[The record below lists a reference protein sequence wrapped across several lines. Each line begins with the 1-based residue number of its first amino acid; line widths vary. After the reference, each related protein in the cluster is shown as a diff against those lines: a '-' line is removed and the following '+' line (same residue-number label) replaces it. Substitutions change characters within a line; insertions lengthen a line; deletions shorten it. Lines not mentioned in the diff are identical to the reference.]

1 MAAHRRG
8 MYSVDMP
15 KDEKKGRSGTSF
27 TYAERKA
34 RGRPTSTYSLSNET
48 IAALAELAEHLQLSK
63 SAVIELAV
71 RELQKKY
78 R

>member
-1 MAAHRRG
+1 
-8 MYSVDMP
+8 MYSMGMP
-15 KDEKKGRSGTSF
+15 KDEKKSRSGTSF

-48 IAALAELAEHLQLSK
+48 IAALKELADHLQLSK

>member
-1 MAAHRRG
+1 MTE
-8 MYSVDMP
+8 P
-15 KDEKKGRSGTSF
+15 KKSRSGTSS

-34 RGRPTSTYSLSNET
+34 RGRPTTTYSLSIET
-48 IAALAELAEHLQLSK
+48 LSLLEALAERLELSK

>member
-1 MAAHRRG
+1 
-8 MYSVDMP
+8 MYSTTMP
-15 KDEKKGRSGTSF
+15 KDEKKSRSGTTF

-34 RGRPTSTYSLSNET
+34 KGRGTSTYSLSDET
-48 IAALAELAEHLQLSK
+48 KGILTELHEHLQISR